1 MQCDKHRKAI
11 SGNCLLVIMKRL
23 VYETSKV
30 PCFQLVP
37 ELWIVT
43 SWSGAPFIICQL
55 YSCTSQLKLQEI
67 SAFSASAYSSSPSC
81 QLRFRWSK
89 FSIWGWAAAP
99 SYMLRF
105 VDLTSASAVW
115 NKQANTRAAPPRLLP
130 WCSSA
135 QCGKST
141 PNADICH
148 IHLAAS
154 VKPSLPFPS
163 PPPNQ
168 IKLPRIFQLWVN
180 ERATGLGQIVLMAA
194 FPLIYSCVYSSLL
207 SCPSP
212 PVKRRQ
218 SCLVTSGVICARHD
232 LRLHLWTRNRRGF
245 HTSSVILSRTERGAE
260 LRQDQSVDMFIIV
273 LAITWLQRRLDML
286 LLSNNLLL
294 FISDRPDRLT
304 R

>member
-1 MQCDKHRKAI
+1 
-11 SGNCLLVIMKRL
+11 MKRL
-23 VYETSKV
+23 VYETSNV
-30 PCFQLVP
+30 PCFPLVFKLW
-37 ELWIVT
+37 ELWGPWT
-43 SWSGAPFIICQL
+43 GAPFIICQL

-67 SAFSASAYSSSPSC
+67 SAFSTSAYSSSPSC

-89 FSIWGWAAAP
+89 FSIWGWAVEL
-99 SYMLRF
+99 SYVLRF
-105 VDLTSASAVW
+105 VDLTSSSAVW
-115 NKQANTRAAPPRLLP
+115 NKQTNTRAAPLRLLP

-154 VKPSLPFPS
+154 VKPSLPFP
-163 PPPNQ
+163 PPLPNQ

-212 PVKRRQ
+212 TVKRRK
-218 SCLVTSGVICARHD
+218 SCLVTSGVICAHHN
-232 LRLHLWTRNRRGF
+232 LRLHLWTRSRRGL
-245 HTSSVILSRTERGAE
+245 HTSSVILSLTERVAK
-260 LRQDQSVDMFIIV
+260 LPQDQSADMFIIV
-273 LAITWLQRRLDML
+273 LAIPCLQRQLDVL

-294 FISDRPDRLT
+294 FISARPDRLT